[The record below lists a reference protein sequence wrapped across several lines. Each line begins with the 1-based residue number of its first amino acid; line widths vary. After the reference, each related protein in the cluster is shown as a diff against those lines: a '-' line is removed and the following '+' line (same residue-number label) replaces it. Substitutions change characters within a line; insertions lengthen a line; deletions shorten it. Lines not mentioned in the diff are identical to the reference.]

1 MYPER
6 SSIVTS
12 STKALACSEQE
23 RGELEGVLD
32 GKAWDWSSETVLLSG
47 ASGRVFCKP
56 ENLYTS
62 ISCHCLQWQALS
74 AHAHGLF
81 VFSLDTD
88 WKSESSEVFRL
99 ALDTT
104 ATAAAELSCLFSDAS
119 GVTEAPK
126 HSTSAPFRPASG
138 AVLHRSCAQAS
149 FGTGIPNPLLS
160 SGASS
165 WLLCASWWHVECD
178 FVLQWINFG
187 GWRIGDLE
195 RLRRWVLTT
204 PLEGFFTDLPG
215 KDTPVKIHY
224 KTCNQITNTIVQ
236 DLYSI
241 YIACKGFKLR
251 VFVQGILLPWNLTL
265 F

>member
-32 GKAWDWSSETVLLSG
+32 GKDWEWSSETVLLSG
-47 ASGRVFCKP
+47 ANGRVFCKP

-62 ISCHCLQWQALS
+62 ISCHRLHWQALS

-81 VFSLDTD
+81 VFSLDID
-88 WKSESSEVFRL
+88 WKSESSVVFRL
-99 ALDTT
+99 ALDTREM
-104 ATAAAELSCLFSDAS
+104 AAAEFSCLFSDANC
-119 GVTEAPK
+119 VTEAPK
-126 HSTSAPFRPASG
+126 DSTSAPFWPMSG
-138 AVLHRSCAQAS
+138 AILHRSCAQAS
-149 FGTGIPNPLLS
+149 FGTGIPNTPLS
-160 SGASS
+160 SWASI
-165 WLLCASWWHVECD
+165 WLLCTSWLHVECD

-204 PLEGFFTDLPG
+204 PLEGFFIDLPG
-215 KDTPVKIHY
+215 KDTKGREDLVEDLLLDY
-224 KTCNQITNTIVQ
+224 K
-236 DLYSI
+236 
-241 YIACKGFKLR
+241 
-251 VFVQGILLPWNLTL
+251 
-265 F
+265 